1 MAKYRKTKDE
11 VNRFLEDVKAI
22 ILKGTNLQIN
32 NKPWKGNRVN
42 KTLTYMAETGIS
54 LEDIKNVIYELKLSN
69 YSYTADETNVNFKE
83 EQVWIF
89 GITKNMIDKEEDLYI
104 KLKIRVFEN
113 KFLLIMSFH
122 PEEPG
127 VYNKKLEFP
136 YKE

>member
-1 MAKYRKTKDE
+1 MAKYQKTKDE

-22 ILKGTNLQIN
+22 ILKGANVQIN

-54 LEDIKNVIYELKLSN
+54 FEDIKNVIYELKLSN
-69 YSYTADETNVNFKE
+69 YSYTADETNSNFKD

-89 GITKNMIDKEEDLYI
+89 GITKNMVDKEQDLYI
-104 KLKIRVFEN
+104 KLKIRVFED
-113 KFLLIMSFH
+113 KLLLIMSFH
-122 PEEPG
+122 PEEPRI
-127 VYNKKLEFP
+127 YDKKLKFP